1 MLLQMT
7 RPVQAGLRKQK
18 HLEVISNHL
27 ANANTTGFK
36 KDVLSFDRMMKA
48 EMTVDH
54 SQGTLRKTA
63 SKLDVA
69 LKSPGFFKIQTP
81 QGIRYSRDGNFS
93 LNVDSNLVT
102 QAGDLVLGEGGQ
114 PLAILGDD
122 QNLQSGKININ
133 ILGEIE
139 IDGGAIGRIM
149 VADFTDINQLEKDG
163 SNYYVNTGTPDNEIN
178 AENVAMEQG
187 FLEVSNI
194 SSVGEMIGMI
204 DVHRMYETFQKMMQ
218 TFDEADSKVIDSVGR
233 VG

>member
-54 SQGTLRKTA
+54 SQGSLRKTS

-81 QGIRYSRDGNFS
+81 QGIRYTRDGNFS
-93 LNVDSNLVT
+93 LNVDSNIVT
-102 QAGDLVLGEGGQ
+102 QTGDLVLGEGGQ
-114 PLAILGDD
+114 PLTIVGDD

-133 ILGEIE
+133 TLGEIE
-139 IDGGAIGRIM
+139 IDGGAIGRLM

-178 AENVAMEQG
+178 PENVAIEQG
-187 FLEVSNI
+187 FLELSNI
-194 SSVGEMIGMI
+194 SSVSEMIGMI
-204 DVHRMYETFQKMMQ
+204 DAHRMYETFQKMMQ
-218 TFDEADSKVIDSVGR
+218 TLDDADSSAIDTVGR